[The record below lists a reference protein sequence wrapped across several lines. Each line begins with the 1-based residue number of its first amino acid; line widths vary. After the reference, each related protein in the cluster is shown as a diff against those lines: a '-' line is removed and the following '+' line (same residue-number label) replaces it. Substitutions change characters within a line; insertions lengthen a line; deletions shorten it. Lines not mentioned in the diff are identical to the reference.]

1 MTVEVVTDLIA
12 DNLKIAAP
20 LAALLVSWL
29 LYGVLGK
36 RVLGADDDYWPRIRN
51 RLLPVLDRLGAT
63 SGLYAEHQQS
73 EREFVGIVAM
83 DEEAFERELEDA
95 GFHRN
100 PLAAVKRSPS
110 GWKSDGSWARRYGRI
125 RGLGEVLRSADVPVA
140 GLIGQMLG
148 RFLAATGDV
157 FARRQL
163 HITIYTEE
171 REGGTQLHLY
181 AHSEPNSLNP
191 LTAWRH
197 YVGKGWSAEK
207 GVQDAREVL
216 RNRDI
221 SFSAPGRHRGSSDA
235 QTS

>member
-1 MTVEVVTDLIA
+1 MNVEVITDLIA
-12 DNLKIAAP
+12 NNLQIAAP
-20 LAALLVSWL
+20 AAALLVSWL
-29 LYGVLGK
+29 LYGILGK
-36 RVLGADDDYWPRIRN
+36 RFLGADDDFWPALRN

-63 SGLYAEHQQS
+63 SGLYVKHQQS
-73 EREFVGIVAM
+73 QREFVGIVAM

-95 GFHRN
+95 GFYRN

-125 RGLGEVLRSADVPVA
+125 RGLGELLRSVDVPVA
-140 GLIGQMLG
+140 GLIGSMLG

-171 REGGTQLHLY
+171 REGGTRIHLF
-181 AHSEPNSLNP
+181 AHDEPNSLNP

-197 YVGKGWSAEK
+197 YVGKAWSAKK
-207 GVQDAREVL
+207 GVRKARDVL
-216 RNRDI
+216 EEQEIPYTR
-221 SFSAPGRHRGSSDA
+221 P
-235 QTS
+235 

>member
-1 MTVEVVTDLIA
+1 MTVEVITDLIA
-12 DNLKIAAP
+12 NNLKIAAP

-63 SGLYAEHQQS
+63 SGLYAKHQQS

-148 RFLAATGDV
+148 RFLAATGDI

-171 REGGTQLHLY
+171 REGGTRLHLY
-181 AHSEPNSLNP
+181 AHDEPNSLNP

-197 YVGKGWSAEK
+197 YVGKSWSAKK
-207 GVQDAREVL
+207 GVRKARDVLKEREVPYT
-216 RNRDI
+216 R
-221 SFSAPGRHRGSSDA
+221 P
-235 QTS
+235 

>member
-1 MTVEVVTDLIA
+1 MTVEVITDLIA

-29 LYGVLGK
+29 LYGILGK

-51 RLLPVLDRLGAT
+51 RLPPLLDRLGAM
-63 SGLYAEHQQS
+63 SGLYAKHQQS

-140 GLIGQMLG
+140 GLVGQMLG

-171 REGGTQLHLY
+171 REGGTRLHLY
-181 AHSEPNSLNP
+181 AHDEPNSLNP

-197 YVGKGWSAEK
+197 YVGEAWSAKK
-207 GVQDAREVL
+207 GVRKARDVLEEREVPYT
-216 RNRDI
+216 R
-221 SFSAPGRHRGSSDA
+221 P
-235 QTS
+235 